1 MILIK
6 SNEVSLSFF
15 HINAGS
21 LNKNF
26 NDLLYLLKCTNK
38 SFDIIAVSE
47 TRLSKKTSLTAN
59 VNLSNYSFESF
70 PTESTVGGTMPYIC
84 NRLSYNKELTLIC
97 TQKSTTIYF
106 H

>member
-15 HINAGS
+15 HINASS

-26 NDLLYLLKCTNK
+26 DDLLYLLKCTNK

-47 TRLSKKTSLTAN
+47 TRISKKTSLTSN

-70 PTESTVGGTMPYIC
+70 PTESTVGGTMLYIC

-97 TQKSTTIYF
+97 IQKSTTIYF
-106 H
+106 Y